1 MAEEL
6 NNEIEQ
12 IVSSFRN
19 NLQYE
24 AKDEDLLSAINAA
37 MQESQGLK
45 DTIDKIGKQNK
56 QIWKQATSKDFTY
69 WHPKRSRITS
79 NRIFT
84 DVETAIPILTSEPPE
99 PTILGQIDTTQRD
112 MLQKGLKYAY
122 EVKYKLQQK
131 LQQVIRHWFL
141 FRLGVLKYRW
151 DKDKGF
157 ITEAVL
163 AKKIGLDK
171 RATSREN
178 CEYVWELMEDTL
190 EVLQAKFPAKTELLK
205 EYAQGQHNKT
215 KLQYIEFWGGN
226 GEWVCWRIK
235 NTILDKSKN
244 PNFNY
249 ENKENN
255 LFEKPQFPYLFLNV
269 FNIGDETG
277 IYDETSLIEE
287 AVPLQEGVNQL
298 EQQILDLNEGQKRVW
313 VAAGEAISEK
323 KAQDLVDKTGD
334 LMVYLDRKAAPNSV
348 TQVQSGKPDA
358 SLFQHL
364 AHLLNEIDNVMGI
377 HSTTRGERSQQKTK
391 FEAQLL
397 TGSDY
402 GRMDMTVRNVEQLI
416 EDWFNAYLHMIKVYA
431 LDGETLYGEDGEQI
445 ELRGEI
451 IPSNIKIMIKK
462 GSTLPTDEGRKRADA
477 LQLAQVGM
485 IDPATLF
492 EEMNYPNVEQKTAD
506 LYQWL
511 QQTGKIA
518 PQVQTPLQGQPGA
531 PQEQGGGD
539 AQKLQQIQRL
549 KELLGRAK
557 QIPEGGEDMARQL
570 QAAAQ
575 SLE

>member
-6 NNEIEQ
+6 TNDTEK
-12 IVSSFRN
+12 IVTSFRE

-24 AKDEDLLSAINAA
+24 AEDEDLLKAINAA

-45 DTIDKIGKQNK
+45 EKIDAIGKQNK
-56 QIWKQATSKDFTY
+56 LIWKQGTAKDFTY

-84 DVETAIPILTSEPPE
+84 DVETAIPILTSESPE
-99 PTILGQIDTTQRD
+99 PTILGVANNTLKET
-112 MLQKGLKYAY
+112 LQKGLKYAY

-131 LQQVIRHWFL
+131 LQQIIRHWFI

-151 DKDKGF
+151 DKEKQF
-157 ITEAVL
+157 VTEPVL
-163 AKKIGLDK
+163 VKKIGIDK
-171 RATSREN
+171 QATSKEN
-178 CEYVWELMEDTL
+178 CEYIWELMEDTL
-190 EVLQAKFPAKTELLK
+190 ENLQAKFPLKNETLK
-205 EYAQGQHNKT
+205 EITQGQHPKT
-215 KLQYIEFWGGN
+215 KLQYIEFWGGG
-226 GEWVCWRIK
+226 GEWVCWKIRNI
-235 NTILDKSKN
+235 ILAKKKN
-244 PNFNY
+244 PNYNY
-249 ENKENN
+249 EQKESN
-255 LFEKPQFPYLFLNV
+255 LFDKPQFPYLFLNV

-277 IYDETSLIEE
+277 LYDETSLIEE
-287 AVPLQEGVNQL
+287 AAPLQEGINQL

-334 LMVYLDRKAAPNSV
+334 LMVYLDRKATPNSV

-364 AHLLNEIDNVMGI
+364 AHLFSEVDNIMGI

-402 GRMDMTVRNVEQLI
+402 GRMDMVVRNVEQLI
-416 EDWFNAYLHMIKVYA
+416 EDWYNAYLQMIKVYA
-431 LDGETLYGEDGEQI
+431 LEGETLYGENGEQI

-451 IPSNIKIMIKK
+451 IPNNLRIMVKK
-462 GSTLPTDEGRKRADA
+462 GSTLPIDEGRKRADA
-477 LQLAQVGM
+477 IQLAQFGM

-492 EEMNYPNVEQKTAD
+492 EEMSFANVEEKTQD

-518 PQVQTPLQGQPGA
+518 PQQPQSEPQGQSG
-531 PQEQGGGD
+531 EED
-539 AQKLQQIQRL
+539 RKLQQIQRL
-549 KELLGRAK
+549 RELMGKAR
-557 QIPEGGEDMARQL
+557 QMPEGEETARQV
-570 QAAAQ
+570 QEAAQ
-575 SLE
+575 SLTQ